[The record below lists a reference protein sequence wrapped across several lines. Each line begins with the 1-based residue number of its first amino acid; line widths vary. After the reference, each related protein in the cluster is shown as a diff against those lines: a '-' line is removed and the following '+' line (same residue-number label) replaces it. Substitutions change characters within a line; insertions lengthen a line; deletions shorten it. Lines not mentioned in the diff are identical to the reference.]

1 MLVSKIDYN
10 MLSEIMAMKEVVRGS
25 VEAVLDEKIT
35 ASHLATDVYAL
46 LDLLDKLENEWK
58 GTPPEDDT
66 AMVAAQAP
74 PVAQQAQVE
83 QPPVAEVKVEE
94 PPAEQAQAEAP
105 AAEQAPVEQPPAED
119 K

>member
-10 MLSEIMAMKEVVRGS
+10 MLSEIMAMKEVIRES

-35 ASHLATDVYAL
+35 ASHLSTDVYKL
-46 LDLLDKLENEWK
+46 LDLLDKLENDWK
-58 GTPPEDDT
+58 GTPPEDDI
-66 AMVAAQAP
+66 AMPAAQAP

-94 PPAEQAQAEAP
+94 PPAEQAQSEPPAEQVQT
-105 AAEQAPVEQPPAED
+105 EQAPAED
-119 K
+119 E